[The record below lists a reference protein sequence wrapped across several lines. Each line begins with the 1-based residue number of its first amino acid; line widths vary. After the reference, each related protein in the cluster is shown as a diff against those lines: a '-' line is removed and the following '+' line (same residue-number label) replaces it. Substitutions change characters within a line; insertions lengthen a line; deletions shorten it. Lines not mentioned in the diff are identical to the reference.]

1 LWGID
6 PDRQEMARERLN
18 KWAIPHVLDAL
29 PSTDA
34 DGAIGAV
41 FLVESFDALVER
53 GVPKEKLLA
62 KLRRDRDV
70 WPTWAEI
77 RAGGLLSAHSPDDM
91 ELVAE
96 PGRGAGRHPDYALRY
111 STGERVA
118 VEFKALGLSDEE
130 VAFSQSAKPLLP
142 QLIPPQH
149 GIVTAHIEGS
159 EIRGWPNRETRRRY
173 KADAARRAKNIHSST
188 REIAAAVIVAQG
200 LEETYVKRL
209 TYRFHDAFAQLPS
222 DHEWC
227 VGFHWSNGAPREMVR
242 DALSQ
247 SEPPENLVGVVFT
260 GSVAI
265 PGSMENFITF
275 IPPPFGTDRGREEW
289 TSGNQSVDYAKTI
302 FTRVEE
308 SAGVRPTLIRVPSQG
323 RMRDFLFRGGDQR
336 IFPFNVVLVADP
348 RDLPVSRRLAS
359 SRP

>member
-1 LWGID
+1 
-6 PDRQEMARERLN
+6 
-18 KWAIPHVLDAL
+18 
-29 PSTDA
+29 
-34 DGAIGAV
+34 
-41 FLVESFDALVER
+41 
-53 GVPKEKLLA
+53 
-62 KLRRDRDV
+62 
-70 WPTWAEI
+70 
-77 RAGGLLSAHSPDDM
+77 
-91 ELVAE
+91 
-96 PGRGAGRHPDYALRY
+96 
-111 STGERVA
+111 
-118 VEFKALGLSDEE
+118 
-130 VAFSQSAKPLLP
+130 
-142 QLIPPQH
+142 
-149 GIVTAHIEGS
+149 
-159 EIRGWPNRETRRRY
+159 
-173 KADAARRAKNIHSST
+173 
-188 REIAAAVIVAQG
+188 
-200 LEETYVKRL
+200 
-209 TYRFHDAFAQLPS
+209 
-222 DHEWC
+222 
-227 VGFHWSNGAPREMVR
+227 MVR